1 MHAGRVTPF
10 SDMGYVKLRAPVFME
25 FQTAW
30 NAASLASLASRSTS
44 TSGLSGATAPSSTRP
59 PRSALIF
66 SSCGAMRALFHLV

>member
-1 MHAGRVTPF
+1 
-10 SDMGYVKLRAPVFME
+10 
-25 FQTAW
+25 
-30 NAASLASLASRSTS
+30 LASLASRSTS